1 MKTIKTDFK
10 LILFFSFIS
19 IIFTANPIVVIP
31 FKVNSFSRYQSNS
44 NYNSTNFISDYF
56 YMDFYTN
63 IITGI
68 PSKSILALLDTNSHI
83 FKFKK
88 NYLDRKT
95 LEEIDDPE
103 HKISKQTYISSQSH
117 SFQNISE
124 FRYSNLELK
133 KATLCSE
140 TFLLY
145 KDLLMEKTVPVQ
157 NLQFII
163 DDNEGK
169 ELNIRVGLNKP
180 LTKDYLGPPHFIQSL
195 LDTGMIKDQS
205 WTIKFLSENDG
216 IFVLGEEPHQYQD
229 PEKDK
234 RYQRKYY
241 FKCNSLTGNE
251 YYNPLSISA
260 QKVFAHN
267 KKGEEIIINENK
279 GCYLNYNY
287 GFIIGTKEYKE
298 YIDRNFFDKLIE
310 LKICSYDFVH
320 YIDKDDIEFR
330 YYSIRCDKDE
340 FKEYYEKFPKLNFF
354 VYDYNY
360 NFELTKEDLFVKVNH
375 EYYFLII
382 FQKSIFDHS
391 DLAFW
396 NLGLPFLK
404 KYEFVHNYVKQNI
417 GFYIPYQEPEEDDDD
432 EKIPEK
438 PPKEAEK
445 EKEKEKKE
453 EKKDSNENTKSYA
466 LIIVGAIIIVIIL
479 VVGAFCVAKNMYEKR
494 KGKANELEDD
504 FVYNSENKEK
514 KTIN

>member
-1 MKTIKTDFK
+1 MKTIKTYFK

-19 IIFTANPIVVIP
+19 IIFTANPYVVIP
-31 FKVNSFSRYQSNS
+31 FKVNSISRYQSNT

-56 YMDFYTN
+56 YMDFYAN
-63 IITGI
+63 IKTGI
-68 PSKSILALLDTNSHI
+68 PSKNILALLDTNSHI
-83 FKFKK
+83 FKFEN
-88 NYLDRKT
+88 NYLNRKT
-95 LEEIDDPE
+95 LEEIDDPD
-103 HKISKQTYISSQSH
+103 H
-117 SFQNISE
+117 
-124 FRYSNLELK
+124 LELK

-157 NLQFII
+157 DLQFII

-169 ELNIRVGLNKP
+169 ELHIRVGLNKP
-180 LTKDYLGPPHFIQSL
+180 LTKDYLGPPHIIQSL
-195 LDTGMIKDQS
+195 LDVGMIKDQS
-205 WTIKFLSENDG
+205 WTIKFLSENEG

-298 YIDRNFFDKLIE
+298 YIDKFFFDKLIE

-320 YIDKDDIEFR
+320 YIDKDDIESR

-382 FQKSIFDHS
+382 FKKSVFDHS

-404 KYEFVHNYVKQNI
+404 KYEFVHNYEEQNI

-445 EKEKEKKE
+445 KE
-453 EKKDSNENTKSYA
+453 EKKDSNGNTKSYVW
-466 LIIVGAIIIVIIL
+466 IIVGVVIIVIIL
-479 VVGAFCVAKNMYEKR
+479 VVGAFCVAKNMYGKR

-504 FVYNSENKEK
+504 FVYDSENKEK